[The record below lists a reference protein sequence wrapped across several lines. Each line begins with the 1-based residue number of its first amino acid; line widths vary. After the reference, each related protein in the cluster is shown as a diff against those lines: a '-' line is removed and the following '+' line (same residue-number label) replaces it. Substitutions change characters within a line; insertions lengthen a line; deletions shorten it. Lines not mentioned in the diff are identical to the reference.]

1 MNNFDLHMHS
11 NYSKDGQFDVKDLIQ
26 IAKKKELKII
36 ALTDH
41 DCMKGVGE
49 MIKLGKKEGIQVIP
63 GIECSTK
70 LGKYDVHLLGYGI
83 DIQDSYLNSLYDENG
98 TKMLKSFHI
107 RCEKLRK
114 KYDVEIDE
122 EQVIRDSHGQN
133 PWFLLMTQIFN
144 DPRYQTIPDFKE
156 YIPGGK
162 RSDPAPVNFFWDR
175 CGYGSDLYVESDNP
189 DFFDTIEKIHKAGG
203 IAVIAHPF
211 KTFYKNE
218 NLLQQAINHG
228 LDGIEVYSNYHNS
241 DQCAYYEEYA
251 KNHGLLITCGSD
263 FHGEKKPSI
272 EMGDYGLKKEG
283 SQFIHKFL
291 QKLSYEK

>member
-1 MNNFDLHMHS
+1 MNDFDLHMHS

-26 IAKKKELKII
+26 IAKEKGLKTI

-41 DCMKGVGE
+41 DCMRGVE
-49 MIKLGKKEGIQVIP
+49 EIVELGKKEGIRVIP

-83 DIQDSYLNSLYDENG
+83 DIHDSYLNSLYDEKG
-98 TKMLKSFHI
+98 EKMLGAFHI

-114 KYDVEIDE
+114 KYGVEINE
-122 EQVIRDSHGQN
+122 KQVIQDSHGKN

-144 DPRYQTIPDFKE
+144 NPKYQSIPDFKD

-189 DFFDTIEKIHKAGG
+189 DFFDSIKKIHEAGG
-203 IAVIAHPF
+203 IAIIAHPF
-211 KTFYKNE
+211 TTFYKNDD
-218 NLLQQAINHG
+218 LLQKAIENG
-228 LDGIEVYSNYHNS
+228 LDGIEAYSNYHDSN
-241 DQCAYYEEYA
+241 QCAYYEKFA
-251 KNHGLLITCGSD
+251 KSHHLLITCGSD

-272 EMGDYGLKKEG
+272 EMGSYGLKKDG
-283 SQFIHKFL
+283 SQFIQKFL
-291 QKLSYEK
+291 KKIDSEN